1 MKINLQNRQR
11 LLMVLAGAA
20 VALLILDRVVFT
32 PLTNTW
38 TKHSGEIAQLQ
49 KSVAAGRGTI
59 ERGPQTRRVWTEM
72 ESGALPKDPAKAEQD
87 LLTAFDGWGRSSG
100 ITLGSIKP
108 QWKRGATDRY
118 SLLECRIDATGT
130 LSNLTRFLFEV
141 EKSPLALRV
150 DSVEFTSR
158 DDSGTRLSLGLVVTG
173 LRFAPLEV
181 KR

>member
-20 VALLILDRVVFT
+20 VALLILDRVLFT
-32 PLTNTW
+32 PLSNTW
-38 TKHSGEIAQLQ
+38 TKHSAEITQLQ
-49 KSVAAGRGTI
+49 KSVTNGRAMI
-59 ERGPQTRRVWTEM
+59 ERGPQMKRVWSDM
-72 ESGALPKDPAKAEQD
+72 EAGALPKDPANAEQD

-108 QWKRGATDRY
+108 QWKRGTTDRY
-118 SLLECRIDATGT
+118 SLLECRIDASGT
-130 LSNLTRFLFEV
+130 LSSLTRFLYEL

-158 DDSGTRLSLGLVVTG
+158 DDSGSKLTLALVVTG
-173 LRFAPLEV
+173 LRFAPLEA